1 MGFKKH
7 QLPIKGLKD
16 VPVIPNRL
24 ASLNAKMKGS
34 AASTSGM
41 TIAHNVGQALGGRGS
56 LGGLI
61 NPAAPSTRASAS
73 SALAGYFGYGVQHD
87 EKQLYKGNDS
97 IF

>member
-1 MGFKKH
+1 MGLKKH
-7 QLPIKGLKD
+7 NLPIKGLGAG
-16 VPVIPNRL
+16 PVIPNRL

-41 TIAHNVGQALGGRGS
+41 TIAHNVSQALGIRGT

-61 NPAAPSTRASAS
+61 NPAAPSARASAS
-73 SALAGYFGYGVQHD
+73 SALAGYFGYGAKVD
-87 EKQLYKGNDS
+87 EKHLYAANDS